1 MVQQL
6 KKKNTNW
13 RCPISVTE
21 RLSLTL
27 RFLATGNSYHSL
39 MYQFRISTQSIS
51 RIVPEVCEAIINAL
65 SGYIKVTETC
75 NVDIL
80 NINHIINYYFA

>member
-1 MVQQL
+1 
-6 KKKNTNW
+6 
-13 RCPISVTE
+13 
-21 RLSLTL
+21 
-27 RFLATGNSYHSL
+27 

-65 SGYIKVTETC
+65 SGYIKVTGIC

-80 NINHIINYYFA
+80 NFNHIINYYFA